1 MRVKYEDF
9 MAEGSLIVMDGT
21 VLDMM
26 QVYDDLDEHIINRG
40 YDVRCFGYDPYN
52 AQEFIKRWTDENGPF
67 GVEVVRQGSRTES
80 VPLGELKKLAG
91 ERMLLFDEE
100 LLTFSMGNCIT
111 MEDTNGN
118 RKLLKKRSDQKIDAV
133 AAMMDAYIAY
143 KHNPEAFEKKKG
155 GGGTMKPYEKPL
167 SPQEYLMHYGVKGM
181 KWGVR
186 RYQNY
191 DGSYTRK
198 GLERYRKAESDYE
211 TAKSKADETRAAYK
225 SGQATRQQV
234 KDAKSAVKTEKRKM
248 ENAYEKLKTDK
259 LADEG
264 KKLYQSGKT
273 ISGNTQATYLAEG
286 VIIAGS
292 TVVSRL
298 LANQLNNQE
307 VANIA
312 ASTIAIG
319 GTIVNGLL
327 AAKTSRENK
336 RLRAYYA
343 H

>member
-1 MRVKYEDF
+1 
-9 MAEGSLIVMDGT
+9 
-21 VLDMM
+21 
-26 QVYDDLDEHIINRG
+26 
-40 YDVRCFGYDPYN
+40 
-52 AQEFIKRWTDENGPF
+52 
-67 GVEVVRQGSRTES
+67 
-80 VPLGELKKLAG
+80 
-91 ERMLLFDEE
+91 
-100 LLTFSMGNCIT
+100 
-111 MEDTNGN
+111 
-118 RKLLKKRSDQKIDAV
+118 
-133 AAMMDAYIAY
+133 
-143 KHNPEAFEKKKG
+143 
-155 GGGTMKPYEKPL
+155 MKPYEKPL

-191 DGSYTRK
+191 DGSYTHK

>member
-1 MRVKYEDF
+1 
-9 MAEGSLIVMDGT
+9 
-21 VLDMM
+21 
-26 QVYDDLDEHIINRG
+26 
-40 YDVRCFGYDPYN
+40 
-52 AQEFIKRWTDENGPF
+52 
-67 GVEVVRQGSRTES
+67 
-80 VPLGELKKLAG
+80 
-91 ERMLLFDEE
+91 
-100 LLTFSMGNCIT
+100 
-111 MEDTNGN
+111 
-118 RKLLKKRSDQKIDAV
+118 
-133 AAMMDAYIAY
+133 
-143 KHNPEAFEKKKG
+143 
-155 GGGTMKPYEKPL
+155 MKPYEKPL

-273 ISGNTQATYLAEG
+273 ISIKSSIVKLQELIFYKDSTQGCLIGNDNSRVEG
-286 VIIAGS
+286 EEFIIQECDYADIC
-292 TVVSRL
+292 
-298 LANQLNNQE
+298 NQKM
-307 VANIA
+307 
-312 ASTIAIG
+312 IG
-319 GTIVNGLL
+319 YGQV
-327 AAKTSRENK
+327 
-336 RLRAYYA
+336 
-343 H
+343 

>member
-1 MRVKYEDF
+1 
-9 MAEGSLIVMDGT
+9 
-21 VLDMM
+21 
-26 QVYDDLDEHIINRG
+26 
-40 YDVRCFGYDPYN
+40 
-52 AQEFIKRWTDENGPF
+52 
-67 GVEVVRQGSRTES
+67 
-80 VPLGELKKLAG
+80 
-91 ERMLLFDEE
+91 
-100 LLTFSMGNCIT
+100 
-111 MEDTNGN
+111 
-118 RKLLKKRSDQKIDAV
+118 
-133 AAMMDAYIAY
+133 
-143 KHNPEAFEKKKG
+143 
-155 GGGTMKPYEKPL
+155 MKPYEKPL

-286 VIIAGS
+286 SYHCWKHRGV
-292 TVVSRL
+292 
-298 LANQLNNQE
+298 Q
-307 VANIA
+307 
-312 ASTIAIG
+312 
-319 GTIVNGLL
+319 
-327 AAKTSRENK
+327 TSREPTEQPGGCQYCRIDHRDRRNDCQWFTGGK
-336 RLRAYYA
+336 DEQGEQTAESVLRPLSEGGKVWVLTTNLFLPKNT
-343 H
+343 

>member
-1 MRVKYEDF
+1 MGRKT
-9 MAEGSLIVMDGT
+9 L
-21 VLDMM
+21 
-26 QVYDDLDEHIINRG
+26 
-40 YDVRCFGYDPYN
+40 P
-52 AQEFIKRWTDENGPF
+52 
-67 GVEVVRQGSRTES
+67 
-80 VPLGELKKLAG
+80 ELRRFL
-91 ERMLLFDEE
+91 
-100 LLTFSMGNCIT
+100 
-111 MEDTNGN
+111 
-118 RKLLKKRSDQKIDAV
+118 
-133 AAMMDAYIAY
+133 
-143 KHNPEAFEKKKG
+143 H
-155 GGGTMKPYEKPL
+155 
-167 SPQEYLMHYGVKGM
+167 PQ
-181 KWGVR
+181 
-186 RYQNY
+186 
-191 DGSYTRK
+191 
-198 GLERYRKAESDYE
+198 RYRKAESDYE

>member
-1 MRVKYEDF
+1 
-9 MAEGSLIVMDGT
+9 
-21 VLDMM
+21 
-26 QVYDDLDEHIINRG
+26 
-40 YDVRCFGYDPYN
+40 
-52 AQEFIKRWTDENGPF
+52 
-67 GVEVVRQGSRTES
+67 
-80 VPLGELKKLAG
+80 
-91 ERMLLFDEE
+91 
-100 LLTFSMGNCIT
+100 
-111 MEDTNGN
+111 
-118 RKLLKKRSDQKIDAV
+118 
-133 AAMMDAYIAY
+133 
-143 KHNPEAFEKKKG
+143 
-155 GGGTMKPYEKPL
+155 MKPYEKPL

-248 ENAYEKLKTDK
+248 EN
-259 LADEG
+259 
-264 KKLYQSGKT
+264 
-273 ISGNTQATYLAEG
+273 YLAEG

>member
-1 MRVKYEDF
+1 
-9 MAEGSLIVMDGT
+9 
-21 VLDMM
+21 
-26 QVYDDLDEHIINRG
+26 
-40 YDVRCFGYDPYN
+40 
-52 AQEFIKRWTDENGPF
+52 
-67 GVEVVRQGSRTES
+67 
-80 VPLGELKKLAG
+80 
-91 ERMLLFDEE
+91 
-100 LLTFSMGNCIT
+100 
-111 MEDTNGN
+111 
-118 RKLLKKRSDQKIDAV
+118 
-133 AAMMDAYIAY
+133 
-143 KHNPEAFEKKKG
+143 
-155 GGGTMKPYEKPL
+155 MKPYEKPL

-198 GLERYRKAESDYE
+198 GLERYRKAESD
-211 TAKSKADETRAAYK
+211 AYK

>member
-1 MRVKYEDF
+1 MPRALLRPRSVKW
-9 MAEGSLIVMDGT
+9 
-21 VLDMM
+21 
-26 QVYDDLDEHIINRG
+26 
-40 YDVRCFGYDPYN
+40 
-52 AQEFIKRWTDENGPF
+52 K
-67 GVEVVRQGSRTES
+67 
-80 VPLGELKKLAG
+80 
-91 ERMLLFDEE
+91 
-100 LLTFSMGNCIT
+100 
-111 MEDTNGN
+111 
-118 RKLLKKRSDQKIDAV
+118 
-133 AAMMDAYIAY
+133 
-143 KHNPEAFEKKKG
+143 
-155 GGGTMKPYEKPL
+155 
-167 SPQEYLMHYGVKGM
+167 
-181 KWGVR
+181 
-186 RYQNY
+186 
-191 DGSYTRK
+191 
-198 GLERYRKAESDYE
+198 
-211 TAKSKADETRAAYK
+211 
-225 SGQATRQQV
+225 
-234 KDAKSAVKTEKRKM
+234 
-248 ENAYEKLKTDK
+248 NAYEKLKTDK

>member
-1 MRVKYEDF
+1 
-9 MAEGSLIVMDGT
+9 
-21 VLDMM
+21 
-26 QVYDDLDEHIINRG
+26 
-40 YDVRCFGYDPYN
+40 
-52 AQEFIKRWTDENGPF
+52 
-67 GVEVVRQGSRTES
+67 
-80 VPLGELKKLAG
+80 
-91 ERMLLFDEE
+91 
-100 LLTFSMGNCIT
+100 
-111 MEDTNGN
+111 
-118 RKLLKKRSDQKIDAV
+118 
-133 AAMMDAYIAY
+133 
-143 KHNPEAFEKKKG
+143 
-155 GGGTMKPYEKPL
+155 MKPYEKPL

-264 KKLYQSGKT
+264 KKLHQSGKT

-298 LANQLNNQE
+298 LANQLNNQK

-312 ASTIAIG
+312 TSTIAIG

-327 AAKTSRENK
+327 VAKTSRENK

>member
-1 MRVKYEDF
+1 
-9 MAEGSLIVMDGT
+9 
-21 VLDMM
+21 
-26 QVYDDLDEHIINRG
+26 
-40 YDVRCFGYDPYN
+40 
-52 AQEFIKRWTDENGPF
+52 
-67 GVEVVRQGSRTES
+67 
-80 VPLGELKKLAG
+80 
-91 ERMLLFDEE
+91 
-100 LLTFSMGNCIT
+100 
-111 MEDTNGN
+111 
-118 RKLLKKRSDQKIDAV
+118 
-133 AAMMDAYIAY
+133 
-143 KHNPEAFEKKKG
+143 
-155 GGGTMKPYEKPL
+155 MKPYEKPL

-286 VIIAGS
+286 VMVTTYAPFHTLDAVVHQVFLGRKRFVVRTHTFPPSLSGRS
-292 TVVSRL
+292 TLSAVCSPCSSL
-298 LANQLNNQE
+298 PP
-307 VANIA
+307 
-312 ASTIAIG
+312 
-319 GTIVNGLL
+319 VN
-327 AAKTSRENK
+327 
-336 RLRAYYA
+336 

>member
-1 MRVKYEDF
+1 
-9 MAEGSLIVMDGT
+9 
-21 VLDMM
+21 
-26 QVYDDLDEHIINRG
+26 
-40 YDVRCFGYDPYN
+40 
-52 AQEFIKRWTDENGPF
+52 
-67 GVEVVRQGSRTES
+67 
-80 VPLGELKKLAG
+80 
-91 ERMLLFDEE
+91 
-100 LLTFSMGNCIT
+100 
-111 MEDTNGN
+111 
-118 RKLLKKRSDQKIDAV
+118 
-133 AAMMDAYIAY
+133 
-143 KHNPEAFEKKKG
+143 
-155 GGGTMKPYEKPL
+155 MKPYEKPL

-307 VANIA
+307 VAQYCRIDHRDRRNDCQWF
-312 ASTIAIG
+312 TG
-319 GTIVNGLL
+319 GKDEQGEQTAESV
-327 AAKTSRENK
+327 
-336 RLRAYYA
+336 LRPLSEGGKVWVLTTNLFLPKNT
-343 H
+343 

>member
-1 MRVKYEDF
+1 
-9 MAEGSLIVMDGT
+9 
-21 VLDMM
+21 
-26 QVYDDLDEHIINRG
+26 
-40 YDVRCFGYDPYN
+40 
-52 AQEFIKRWTDENGPF
+52 
-67 GVEVVRQGSRTES
+67 
-80 VPLGELKKLAG
+80 
-91 ERMLLFDEE
+91 
-100 LLTFSMGNCIT
+100 
-111 MEDTNGN
+111 
-118 RKLLKKRSDQKIDAV
+118 
-133 AAMMDAYIAY
+133 
-143 KHNPEAFEKKKG
+143 
-155 GGGTMKPYEKPL
+155 MKPYEKPL

-264 KKLYQSGKT
+264 KKRYQSGKLFRD
-273 ISGNTQATYLAEG
+273 TQATYLAEV

-292 TVVSRL
+292 AVASRL
-298 LANQLNNQE
+298 LANQLNNQK

-312 ASTIAIG
+312 RSTIAIG
-319 GTIVNGLL
+319 GTIVNSLL
-327 AAKTSRENK
+327 AAKTIRDNK

>member
-1 MRVKYEDF
+1 MNPIAED
-9 MAEGSLIVMDGT
+9 I
-21 VLDMM
+21 
-26 QVYDDLDEHIINRG
+26 
-40 YDVRCFGYDPYN
+40 
-52 AQEFIKRWTDENGPF
+52 
-67 GVEVVRQGSRTES
+67 
-80 VPLGELKKLAG
+80 
-91 ERMLLFDEE
+91 
-100 LLTFSMGNCIT
+100 
-111 MEDTNGN
+111 
-118 RKLLKKRSDQKIDAV
+118 
-133 AAMMDAYIAY
+133 
-143 KHNPEAFEKKKG
+143 
-155 GGGTMKPYEKPL
+155 
-167 SPQEYLMHYGVKGM
+167 LMHYGVKRRSGRYP
-181 KWGVR
+181 WGSGENPYQHGGDFLARVEELEAMGKSQKEIAEELKMSTTDLRMQVR
-186 RYQNY
+186 VAKHERRALQAERAKSLREEGKTLDEIAKIMGYNN
-191 DGSYTRK
+191 DSSVRALLNENTASNKNKALATAEALKKELAVK
-198 GLERYRKAESDYE
+198 GALDVGEGVEQQLGVSKGVLQEALFILETEGYRKAESDYE